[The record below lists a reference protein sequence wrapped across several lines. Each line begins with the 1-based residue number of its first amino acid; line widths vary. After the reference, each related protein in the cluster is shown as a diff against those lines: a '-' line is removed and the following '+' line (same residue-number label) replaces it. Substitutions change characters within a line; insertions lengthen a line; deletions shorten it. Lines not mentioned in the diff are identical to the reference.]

1 MTGRD
6 AKLLDGAMAHHRAGR
21 LREAE
26 DGYRQILV
34 SNPCHASV
42 LHNLGVIGLQTGH
55 TGGAIK
61 LFEQA
66 ITHQPD
72 FADAHANLGVAFR
85 AENRLDE
92 AADAYRRALEI
103 DPEIAEAHSN
113 LGNILKELGRYDEA
127 LDSYESA
134 ILCAP
139 KLADA
144 HSNLG
149 TLLQEMG
156 RYRDAVEAFE
166 QAFTLK
172 PGSPEIMANLGAA
185 LLDCDETSRA
195 LNLLTGAVEIH
206 PGLVAAHCSL
216 GNVFRE
222 LGDTNRALAAYD
234 AALAIEPDSLMA
246 LAMKA
251 SFLETLNRLDEALET
266 AERVLAIDPT
276 HAMASLIAAKCARRS
291 GDVAGAAA
299 RLERVDFSP
308 TPAKTRATAHKEL
321 AVLYDRLGRYKEA
334 FEQFTLSKT
343 LQAAEWRER
352 GVSKERYNQQ
362 LTYLQPAFTADWVST
377 WTPLD
382 QGSAPAPIF
391 LVGFPRSGTTLL
403 EQILNAHPDIETLD
417 ERPVMEAVE
426 NRLREMPGGYPANL
440 AGLSTDQLDELRG
453 VYFDALTNFAGGY
466 DPAITY
472 VDKLPL
478 NTMRAGLI
486 HRLFPN
492 AKFLLALRHPS
503 DCVFSGFMQYFKT
516 NAAMAN
522 FLDLED
528 AARFYVQ
535 TFDLWQQ
542 YRDVLP
548 LDVTEV
554 RYEDVVADFEGE
566 ARRVIDALGLD
577 WTDEILAYR
586 EKAKNRQ
593 IKTPSYHQVVEPIY
607 QRAKGRWEN
616 YATYFG
622 GVQDILA
629 PYIRKFG
636 YSAGEG

>member
-26 DGYRQILV
+26 DGYRKILV
-34 SNPCHASV
+34 SHPGHAPV

-66 ITHQPD
+66 ITYQPD
-72 FADAHANLGVAFR
+72 YADAHANLGVAFKR
-85 AENRLDE
+85 ENRLDE

-113 LGNILKELGRYDEA
+113 LGNILKELGRYEEA

-156 RYRDAVEAFE
+156 RYRDAVESFE
-166 QAFTLK
+166 QAFALK

-185 LLDCDETSRA
+185 LLDCGETSRA
-195 LNLLTGAVEIH
+195 LNLLTGAVEIN
-206 PGLVAAHCSL
+206 PRLVAAHCSL

-222 LGDTNRALAAYD
+222 LGDTDRALAAYD
-234 AALAIEPDSLMA
+234 AAFSIDPGSLMT
-246 LAMKA
+246 LAMKS
-251 SFLETLNRLDEALET
+251 SFLETLNRLEEALKT

-276 HAMASLIAAKCARRS
+276 HATASLIAAKCARRN
-291 GDVAGAAA
+291 GDIAAAAA
-299 RLERVDFSP
+299 RLESVDFSP

-321 AVLYDRLGRYKEA
+321 AVLYDRLGRYDEA
-334 FEQFTLSKT
+334 FEQFTQSNA

-352 GVSKERYNQQ
+352 GVSKDSYNQQ
-362 LTYLQPAFTADWVST
+362 LTDLQMAFTADWVST
-377 WTPLD
+377 WTPAD
-382 QGSAPAPIF
+382 QGSAPAPVF

-403 EQILNAHPDIETLD
+403 EQILNAHPEIQTLD

-426 NRLREMPGGYPANL
+426 NKLREMPGGYPGNL
-440 AGLSTDQLDELRG
+440 SGLSADQLEELRR
-453 VYFDALTNFAGGY
+453 VYFDTLSQFAGGY

-486 HRLFPN
+486 HRLFPQ
-492 AKFLLALRHPS
+492 AKFLLALRHPC
-503 DCVFSGFMQYFKT
+503 DCVFSGFMQYFRT

-528 AARFYVQ
+528 AACFYVQ

-542 YRDVLP
+542 YLDVLP
-548 LDVTEV
+548 VEVTEV

-566 ARRVIDALGLD
+566 ARRVIASLGLD
-577 WTDEILAYR
+577 WTDEILTYR
-586 EKAKNRQ
+586 KKAKSRQ

-616 YATYFG
+616 YAAYFG
-622 GVQDILA
+622 EAQDILA

-636 YSAGEG
+636 YGQEEE

>member
-1 MTGRD
+1 MTDQD

-26 DGYRQILV
+26 DGYRKILV
-34 SNPCHASV
+34 ANPGHAPV

-66 ITHQPD
+66 IICQPD
-72 FADAHANLGVAFR
+72 YADAHANLGVAFKR
-85 AENRLDE
+85 ENRLDE
-92 AADAYRRALEI
+92 AANAYRRALEI

-127 LDSYESA
+127 LESYESA

-166 QAFTLK
+166 HAFALK
-172 PGSPEIMANLGAA
+172 PGAPEIMANLGAA
-185 LLDCDETSRA
+185 LLDCGDTTRA
-195 LNLLTGAVEIH
+195 LKLLTSAVEIN
-206 PGLVAAHCSL
+206 PALVAAHCSL

-222 LGDTNRALAAYD
+222 LGDTDRALAAYD
-234 AALAIEPDSLMA
+234 AALSIDSDSLMA

-251 SFLETLNRLDEALET
+251 SFLETLNKLDAALAT
-266 AERVLAIDPT
+266 AERVLAIDPG
-276 HAMASLIAAKCARRS
+276 HATASLIVAKCARRS
-291 GDVAGAAA
+291 GDLAGAAE
-299 RLERVDFSP
+299 RLENVDFSP

-321 AVLYDRLGRYKEA
+321 AVLYDRLGRYDNA

-352 GVSKERYNQQ
+352 GVSKDSYNLQ
-362 LTYLQPAFTADWVST
+362 LADLQSAFTADWVST
-377 WTPLD
+377 WTPAA
-382 QGSAPAPIF
+382 QRSAPAPVF

-403 EQILNAHPDIETLD
+403 EQILNAHPNIETLD

-440 AGLSTDQLDELRG
+440 AALSGELQQELRD
-453 VYFDALTNFAGGY
+453 VYFDTLSKFIGGY
-466 DPAITY
+466 DPAVTY

-486 HRLFPN
+486 HRLFPQ
-492 AKFLLALRHPS
+492 AKFLLALRHPC

-535 TFDLWQQ
+535 AFDLWQQ
-542 YRDVLP
+542 YRNVLP

-577 WTDEILAYR
+577 WTDEISAYR
-586 EKAKNRQ
+586 EKAKSRL

-607 QRAKGRWEN
+607 RRAKGRWEN
-616 YATYFG
+616 YAAYFG
-622 GVQDILA
+622 EAEEILA
-629 PYIRKFG
+629 PYIHKFG
-636 YSAGEG
+636 YGPDEG